1 MADWI
6 TEFMSHYGYAGIFIM
21 MAVENIFP
29 PIPSEVILPFSGFMT
44 QAANLSIAGVIVVST
59 TGSLAGA
66 VVLYGIG
73 SLMDIEKLESFVE
86 RHGHRLRIKKED
98 VQRVESWFQRYG
110 IWAVLLGRM
119 VPLVRSLISLPAGM
133 ANMKLSLFLLFTI
146 LGTMV
151 WNTILILVGALMGES
166 WNEIS
171 RLLEVYS
178 TITYIGLGT
187 GCVLLMFIII
197 RKKILSA

>member
-44 QAANLSIAGVIVVST
+44 QAASLSIGGVIVVST

-73 SLMDIEKLESFVE
+73 SLMDVEKLESFVE

-119 VPLVRSLISLPAGM
+119 IPLVRSLISLPAGM

-166 WNEIS
+166 WSEVS

>member
-44 QAANLSIAGVIVVST
+44 QAASLSIAGVIVVST

-73 SLMDIEKLESFVE
+73 ACLNMEKLESFVE
-86 RHGHRLRIKKED
+86 RHGHRLRIKRED
-98 VQRVESWFQRYG
+98 VMRVEEWFQRYG

-133 ANMKLSLFLLFTI
+133 ANMKLSLFLIFTI
-146 LGTMV
+146 LGTLV

-178 TITYIGLGT
+178 TITYVGLGI
-187 GCVLLMFIII
+187 GGALLVIIMI
-197 RKKILSA
+197 HKKIQSA

>member
-73 SLMDIEKLESFVE
+73 SLMDVEKLESLVE

-98 VQRVESWFQRYG
+98 VQRVESWFHRYG

-119 VPLVRSLISLPAGM
+119 VPLIRSLISLPAGM

-178 TITYIGLGT
+178 TITYVGLGT
-187 GCVLLMFIII
+187 GCALLMFIII

>member
-44 QAANLSIAGVIVVST
+44 QAASLSIAGVIVVST

-166 WNEIS
+166 WSEIS

>member
-73 SLMDIEKLESFVE
+73 SLMDVEKLESFVE

-98 VQRVESWFQRYG
+98 VRRVESWFQRYG

-146 LGTMV
+146 LGTLA

-187 GCVLLMFIII
+187 GCALLAFIII